1 MSDITSNALESLIN
15 TIPAGLRE
23 SFADSGIAHV
33 SFGAGP
39 GCMVGEHV
47 GFVPRV
53 SLEFAMDWIE
63 HYRHVVRRACVV
75 DRESHRLWFT
85 REGFERTELSKGEF
99 LEPPVPQLEICVDE
113 PTASVEHRP
122 FPGSDVHSALIDAYA
137 NTAFR
142 VFGLTPFTL
151 RVGQINQAL
160 PRYSDRFQGAAFITA
175 YNPYS
180 EALTKEVNCQRHA
193 ALRRYLEEKGVE
205 FCDGE
210 GGDDTGEWP
219 PEVSYY
225 LSNISLF
232 EATKIGKQWGQ
243 NAIVWAGSDQIPRLI
258 MLR

>member
-1 MSDITSNALESLIN
+1 MSDITSNVPKSLIN
-15 TIPAGLRE
+15 TIPADLRE

-33 SFGAGP
+33 SFGTGP

-63 HYRHVVRRACVV
+63 HYRHVARRACVV
-75 DRESHRLWFT
+75 DNDSNRLWFT
-85 REGFERTELSKGEF
+85 REGFERAEFSKGGF
-99 LEPPVPQLEICVDE
+99 LEAPVPQLEICVDE
-113 PTASVEHRP
+113 PPSSGERRP

-142 VFGLTPFTL
+142 VFGLSPFTL
-151 RVGQINQAL
+151 RVGELNQAL
-160 PRYSDRFQGAAFITA
+160 PCYSDRLQGAAFITA
-175 YNPYS
+175 YNPFS
-180 EALTKEVNCQRHA
+180 EALTEEVNRQRHA
-193 ALRRYLEEKGVE
+193 ALRGYLEEKGIE

-210 GGDDTGEWP
+210 GGDDAGEWP
-219 PEVSYY
+219 PEVSCY
-225 LSNISLF
+225 LSNVSLF

-243 NAIVWAGSDQIPRLI
+243 NAIVWASNDQIPRLI